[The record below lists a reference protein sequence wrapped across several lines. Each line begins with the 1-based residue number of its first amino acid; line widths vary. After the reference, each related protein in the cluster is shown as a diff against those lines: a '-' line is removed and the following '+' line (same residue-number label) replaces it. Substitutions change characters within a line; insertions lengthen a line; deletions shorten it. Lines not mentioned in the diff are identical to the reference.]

1 MKKKCYLISFLLLLF
16 INYEYAQ
23 NVQNVDSLGNIWV
36 VTIDKSGSMLN
47 GTNAGAIA
55 TSVSKRLVNNKILD
69 DINFNKDKFIFFNS
83 GYFWDNAKGLG
94 NEISKATRFDTSFIH
109 ETDNQLHIFGCK
121 NELTEHIRNIVAQN
135 NYSYKLSFVSQI
147 RVFSIVKAIGFLKQH
162 NENKNYKSI
171 KIINITDDADI
182 NDQWLTDYKNLK
194 KWAPNKV
201 KEVGNITSKYIFNIL
216 NGRGYGN
223 LDEVFADE
231 KETPHIWIYD
241 YTTKQSL
248 DETAS
253 IENVFKITA
262 LDGATIQFIPIIN
275 TYNNDEILFFSIDSV
290 KINTK
295 NNIVNQR
302 FNNTINLNFN
312 YGNNFRKNKIQ
323 VFGSFQ
329 VQYIDSIWGEH
340 YKKHYF
346 SQSEDLPTAYRNV
359 TILRA
364 EITLLI
370 LFCIFLIYWL
380 IILPN
385 KKLFVI
391 YGNQGKKYVIKRGY
405 KYQWAK
411 NSIPVLSCVSN
422 ENNLSVI
429 CKKHQN
435 IKTHDFNEIFDTKNC
450 FLICSNQKLFSEE
463 TVKENKISFNRT
475 KDENGKAIDIEEFYN
490 ARSREYPVLL
500 KHIFHRTL
508 IFKAQ
513 NSFCNS
519 SKLFVRKIGKIIVSI
534 CNLFSPQYY
543 YAIPT
548 KTNNDI
554 SFRHSTLHHSKFII
568 EYSRTKINCITDINQ
583 KFNIS
588 CLNAYYEST
597 SNKRFDALICYGT
610 SEDTIF
616 WNVLIPEY
624 EKDNSVSLKSAF
636 NTYHYKQTLTKD
648 TENQIPQN
656 LILLSKEVKNRLGN
670 CNRLKVFK
678 IDVLSQENTY
688 DFAITKVSCPG
699 FLYLIEDTT
708 EQKSFRLYS
717 PFKDGLKE
725 KKEVYVK
732 KFKTENCHLYL
743 SFLPPNLIKGDNT
756 LMKRVSDELIKT
768 SENYYTILEI
778 KNQKQ
783 VILKN
788 INAGI

>member
-1 MKKKCYLISFLLLLF
+1 MKKKYFLTLFLLLF
-16 INYEYAQ
+16 FVNYEYAQ
-23 NVQNVDSLGNIWV
+23 NVPDVDSLGNIWV
-36 VTIDKSGSMLN
+36 ATIDKSGSMLN
-47 GTNAGAIA
+47 GTNVGTIA
-55 TSVSKRLVNNKILD
+55 TSVSQRLLDNKILD
-69 DINFNKDKFIFFNS
+69 NINFNKDKFIFFNS
-83 GYFWDNAKGLG
+83 GYSWDNAKGLG
-94 NEISKATRFDTSFIH
+94 NEISKAPRFDTAFIH
-109 ETDNQLHIFGCK
+109 NTDNHLHIFGCK
-121 NELTEHIRNIVAQN
+121 NELIEHIRNIIAQN
-135 NYSYKLSFVSQI
+135 NYLYKLSFVSQI
-147 RVFSIVKAIGFLKQH
+147 RVFSIVKTIGFLKQH
-162 NENKNYKSI
+162 NENKNYRSI

-201 KEVGNITSKYIFNIL
+201 KEIGNITSKYIFNIL

-223 LDEVFADE
+223 LEEVFADE
-231 KETPHIWIYD
+231 KGTPHIWIYD

-248 DETAS
+248 NEIAN
-253 IENVFKITA
+253 IENVFIITA
-262 LDGATIQFIPIIN
+262 LDGETIQFNSKIN
-275 TYNNDEILFFSIDSV
+275 TYINDKILFFRIDSV

-302 FNNTINLNFN
+302 FNDVLKLNLNYEN
-312 YGNNFRKNKIQ
+312 DFRKNKIQ

-329 VQYIDSIWGEH
+329 VQYDDSIWGEH
-340 YKKHYF
+340 YKKYYL

-370 LFCIFLIYWL
+370 LLCIFLIYWL
-380 IILPN
+380 TILPN

-391 YGNQGKKYVIKRGY
+391 YGNLGKKYVIKRGY
-405 KYQWAK
+405 KCQWAK
-411 NSIPVLSCVSN
+411 NSIPVLNCVSN
-422 ENNLSVI
+422 ESNLSVI

-435 IKTHDFNEIFDTKNC
+435 IKTHDFNEIVDTKYC

-463 TVKENKISFNRT
+463 TVIENKISFNRT
-475 KDENGKAIDIEEFYN
+475 KDENGKVIDIEEFYN

-508 IFKAQ
+508 IFKVQ

-519 SKLFVRKIGKIIVSI
+519 RKPFVRKIGEIIVSI

-554 SFRHSTLHHSKFII
+554 SFRHSTLHHRKFII
-568 EYSRTKINCITDINQ
+568 EYSRTKINNIKDINQ
-583 KFNIS
+583 QFNIS

-624 EKDNSVSLKSAF
+624 EKDNSVSLKLAY
-636 NTYHYKQTLTKD
+636 NTYHYKQTQTKD

-656 LILLSKEVKNRLGN
+656 LILLRKEVKKQLRD
-670 CNRLKVFK
+670 CNMIKVFK
-678 IDVLSQENTY
+678 IDVHSQENTHA
-688 DFAITKVSCPG
+688 FAITKVSCPG
-699 FLYLIEDTT
+699 FLYLLEDTT
-708 EQKSFRLYS
+708 EQKSLRLYS

-725 KKEVYVK
+725 KKEVFVK

-756 LMKRVSDELIKT
+756 LMKRVSDELIRT
-768 SENYYTILEI
+768 SENYHTVLEI

-783 VILKN
+783 VIFKN
-788 INAGI
+788 INSEI